1 MSTTTCKKRKPHKR
15 GARNKTIKASTLLKE
30 YFDKND
36 IIYYQRTLEE
46 NITVFLLPYDIQKQ
60 GIKLHIRI
68 VVADSINFC
77 HMSFSYEL
85 NKGTDCSKEL
95 LDMNSELTK
104 GRLSVEKDSNQVT
117 YSTDFILAP
126 ESNVQDLYNQH
137 FESCVSTLASLYKR
151 KIIKTN
157 E

>member
-1 MSTTTCKKRKPHKR
+1 
-15 GARNKTIKASTLLKE
+15 
-30 YFDKND
+30 
-36 IIYYQRTLEE
+36 
-46 NITVFLLPYDIQKQ
+46 
-60 GIKLHIRI
+60 
-68 VVADSINFC
+68 
-77 HMSFSYEL
+77 MSFSYEL
-85 NKGTDCSKEL
+85 NKGTDYSKEL

-117 YSTDFILAP
+117 YSTDFILTS